1 MDKFGVFPGGG
12 IVAEGGPVVEDEL
25 AVVGDGRGAEGP
37 CRGNCYGIDNG

>member
-37 CRGNCYGIDNG
+37 CRGNCYGIDDG